1 MATEVVQRLG
11 NDPADLVLPI
21 PLHPVRQ
28 RERTFNQAEVLAEAL
43 ARELVLPCRSN
54 LLLRTQ
60 PTRPQAE
67 LTREERARNVRG
79 AFALNPDPSIRGQ
92 RVLLVDDVLT
102 TGSTAEAC
110 AHLLKTAGALHVV
123 AVTAVRG

>member
-1 MATEVVQRLG
+1 MAAEVFQRLG

-28 RERTFNQAEVLAEAL
+28 RERTFNQADVLAEAL

-67 LTREERARNVRG
+67 LTREERAQNVRT
-79 AFALNPDPSIRGQ
+79 AFALNPDHSIRGQ
-92 RVLLVDDVLT
+92 RILLVDDVLT

-110 AHLLKTAGALHVV
+110 ARLLKAAGALHVV